1 MSTSELI
8 IRADCVEWL
17 QKAIY
22 PKKTSFG
29 NFSRA
34 YATTCRKLTN
44 LSCTSQTFHGS
55 RQNINEQNSSVE
67 MQKTLHD
74 LIPSQST
81 TSTSCLYISLHH
93 NGRALAIVPTLTYQ
107 CLTIQM
113 AKMSRNVLQFSET
126 TQVPSKQTS
135 LCLVNKLL
143 CSSASNLYV
152 DTCKVQLCKI

>member
-34 YATTCRKLTN
+34 YTTTCRKLTN

-55 RQNINEQNSSVE
+55 RQNINEQDSSVE
-67 MQKTLHD
+67 NVED
-74 LIPSQST
+74 ST
-81 TSTSCLYISLHH
+81 RPNTFTVNNLNFMSLH
-93 NGRALAIVPTLTYQ
+93 
-107 CLTIQM
+107 
-113 AKMSRNVLQFSET
+113 
-126 TQVPSKQTS
+126 
-135 LCLVNKLL
+135 
-143 CSSASNLYV
+143 
-152 DTCKVQLCKI
+152 